1 MLADGQVMQE
11 SAMVLFLVWF
21 YGLCIKTD
29 IDEKIGSNLFLNIKQ
44 DIKDLYKV
52 AINGIKSI
60 KITNVP
66 CCSTAMHGHS

>member
-44 DIKDLYKV
+44 DIKDLRKV
-52 AINGIKSI
+52 AINGMKSI
-60 KITNVP
+60 KIANVLY
-66 CCSTAMHGHS
+66 S

>member
-66 CCSTAMHGHS
+66 CYI

>member
-29 IDEKIGSNLFLNIKQ
+29 IDEKIGSNLCLNIKQ
-44 DIKDLYKV
+44 DIKDLSKV

-66 CCSTAMHGHS
+66 CYI